1 MAPEAEVRPS
11 ERLIAIVAVILL
23 HALAFAV
30 LLYQRWPADARVPKG
45 GSLTIVALNAE
56 PVAPAVRPPTP
67 ILRAKLQEL
76 VEAEANPEPAA
87 ATTANAVGI
96 PGAGC
101 ATLEVVRSSILADP
115 AAVTSVLNSPP
126 EIRSIAEAV
135 ILWNAQWSESAGS
148 LAAPLGAT
156 RAAVERSLATLDENC
171 LDEPIA
177 GPRLIPVPAGTGTMF
192 VVMGSGVW
200 TWREVTAEPPLPQQR
215 ISVGYVG
222 PADKPPAQ
230 ALTTRN
236 LI

>member
-1 MAPEAEVRPS
+1 LP
-11 ERLIAIVAVILL
+11 
-23 HALAFAV
+23 
-30 LLYQRWPADARVPKG
+30 
-45 GSLTIVALNAE
+45 
-56 PVAPAVRPPTP
+56 
-67 ILRAKLQEL
+67 AKLHEL
-76 VEAEANPEPAA
+76 IEAEANPQPAA
-87 ATTANAVGI
+87 ATTAKAVGI
-96 PGAGC
+96 PGPGC
-101 ATLEVVRSSILADP
+101 ATLELVRTSILADP

-135 ILWNAQWSESAGS
+135 ILWNAQWSQSAGS

-200 TWREVTAEPPLPQQR
+200 TWREVTAELPLPQPP
-215 ISVGYVG
+215 ISVGSA
-222 PADKPPAQ
+222 ADKPRAQ
-230 ALTTRN
+230 ALTTAN